1 MKLTKNNKT
10 DLLEIAIIL
19 AMFLLILVIYVPVSI
34 WEEENYYKKE
44 SRYRMQNLYDVE
56 AFYSRLV
63 GEYNLEFLEALSLV
77 NAARDSTIA
86 DSLFVGEQTIRISE
100 KEFAVNVDESYRFE
114 YDTTFGIKSFRKDTI
129 QDTTIQIHVYSEE
142 LGRNDTSFIRKKDLV
157 TFQNSSD
164 FLGIIKEEPIERIQA
179 IEYYKTF
186 IPNDSTYYCP
196 LTKKPYIIEIN
207 EDGTELTVSSPID
220 EPIIRSEYLLF
231 AFKAVSHGMI
241 KSGRKSWD

>member
-1 MKLTKNNKT
+1 MRLSKNNKT
-10 DLLEIAIIL
+10 DLLEIAIIF

-56 AFYSRLV
+56 AFYTRLV
-63 GEYNLEFLEALSLV
+63 GEYNPEFLEALYLV

-86 DSLFVGEQTIRISE
+86 DSLFVGEQVIRISE
-100 KEFAVNVDESYRFE
+100 KEFSVNVDDSYSFE
-114 YDTTFGIKSFRKDTI
+114 YDTTFGIKSFRKDTL
-129 QDTTIQIHVYSEE
+129 QDTTVQIHVYSEE
-142 LGRNDTSFIRKKDLV
+142 LGRNDTSFIRKKDLPDFEGS
-157 TFQNSSD
+157 TN
-164 FLGIIKEEPIERIQA
+164 FLGVLKEEPIKRIQA

-186 IPNDSTYYCP
+186 IPDDSTLYCP
-196 LTKKPYIIEIN
+196 LTKKPYNIEIS

-220 EPIIRSEYLLF
+220 SPIIRNEYLLF
-231 AFKAVSHGMI
+231 AFKANNHGMI